1 MILGSFD
8 EIRNVGM
15 LWGKY
20 EEMLDTLDAFD
31 TDAFA
36 IFKRK
41 LVNEIQD

>member
-20 EEMLDTLDAFD
+20 EEMLDTLDAF
-31 TDAFA
+31 A